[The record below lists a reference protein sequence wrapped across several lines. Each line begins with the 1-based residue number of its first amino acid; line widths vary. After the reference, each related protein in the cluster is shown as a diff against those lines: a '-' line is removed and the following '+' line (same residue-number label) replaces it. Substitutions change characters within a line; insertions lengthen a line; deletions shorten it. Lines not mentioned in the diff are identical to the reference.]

1 METRAASDADKRML
15 PPSIVWCS
23 AVLGVF
29 WKRWGPSLVELCSDR
44 NELSETPPGA
54 APRMALRLRGGA
66 ATCLPS

>member
-44 NELSETPPGA
+44 NEL
-54 APRMALRLRGGA
+54 
-66 ATCLPS
+66 